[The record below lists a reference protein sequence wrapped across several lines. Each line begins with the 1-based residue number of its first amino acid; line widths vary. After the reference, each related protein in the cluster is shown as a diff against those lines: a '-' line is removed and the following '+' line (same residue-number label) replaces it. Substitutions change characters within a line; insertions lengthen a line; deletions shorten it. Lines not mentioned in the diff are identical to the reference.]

1 MNISIQRIFL
11 YTVMIFIISTLFS
24 RWQTNNL
31 NDGKHERLL
40 VEQQYLSA
48 FHVDDQAHQIK
59 IKTQEDNKDVAEFV
73 IDTHN
78 GNVISNQLTQVPISI
93 NESEPTQLLSNNST
107 SPFYA
112 RTGFLNADDGNKI
125 LNGEGAWT
133 RVDNERSDN
142 VVLKLV
148 NEGPNYTLMK
158 TFETDADNP
167 FVLKVKTTISQVAQK
182 MSVRSFADFIAKREV
197 KARAIADIPQPDRFI
212 AGLSDDFQQGLFHF
226 NTFTGATYWD
236 EDSHYVKLHYGQISD
251 KPLSKQINDAWMGI
265 QRRYFITG
273 WVPSDSGT
281 YDISTYWT
289 NGYMSPNEDDDR
301 YVQYFNMT
309 LKKSTPEVI
318 TSGTES
324 ISTEQQLYSGPEQH
338 KYLNQFGRHL
348 DRTIDYGWL
357 HFISLPIL
365 NLMKFFYSGIP
376 NWGIAIILVTLT
388 LKLLL
393 YKLSEVG
400 YRTTAKMKK
409 IAPRQEEI
417 KERFADDNMA
427 KNQALVALFKEE
439 KVNPLMGCLPLLL
452 QAPIFL
458 ALYWVL
464 MESYELLYAPFL
476 WVQDLSQADPY
487 YILALLVGVSMYF
500 QQRMTATSQRNEM
513 QQTMMYFMPVMMT
526 VLFSQLPA
534 GLVLYMVMN
543 NLASMA
549 QQAYIIRR
557 VNV

>member
-1 MNISIQRIFL
+1 
-11 YTVMIFIISTLFS
+11 
-24 RWQTNNL
+24 
-31 NDGKHERLL
+31 
-40 VEQQYLSA
+40 
-48 FHVDDQAHQIK
+48 
-59 IKTQEDNKDVAEFV
+59 
-73 IDTHN
+73 
-78 GNVISNQLTQVPISI
+78 
-93 NESEPTQLLSNNST
+93 
-107 SPFYA
+107 
-112 RTGFLNADDGNKI
+112 
-125 LNGEGAWT
+125 
-133 RVDNERSDN
+133 
-142 VVLKLV
+142 
-148 NEGPNYTLMK
+148 
-158 TFETDADNP
+158 
-167 FVLKVKTTISQVAQK
+167 
-182 MSVRSFADFIAKREV
+182 
-197 KARAIADIPQPDRFI
+197 
-212 AGLSDDFQQGLFHF
+212 
-226 NTFTGATYWD
+226 
-236 EDSHYVKLHYGQISD
+236 
-251 KPLSKQINDAWMGI
+251 
-265 QRRYFITG
+265 
-273 WVPSDSGT
+273 
-281 YDISTYWT
+281 
-289 NGYMSPNEDDDR
+289 
-301 YVQYFNMT
+301 
-309 LKKSTPEVI
+309 
-318 TSGTES
+318 
-324 ISTEQQLYSGPEQH
+324 
-338 KYLNQFGRHL
+338 
-348 DRTIDYGWL
+348 
-357 HFISLPIL
+357 
-365 NLMKFFYSGIP
+365 MKFFYSGIP

-500 QQRMTATSQRNEM
+500 QQRMTATSQSNEM
-513 QQTMMYFMPVMMT
+513 QQTMMYVMPVMMT